1 MELMETLTNRYST
14 KEFDQSKKIS
24 EQDFNTIKQLL
35 QLAPSS
41 TNVQPWHFVIA
52 STEEGKKRVATAAQG
67 DFSFNEPKI
76 VNAAAVVVF
85 STRIEISEDFLEHVT
100 EKEDQDGRFAEEKH
114 KQGTH
119 DVRKMFVDLHKY
131 DLKDLSQWNEK
142 QVYLNVGSFLL
153 GVAELGIDAVP
164 MEGLDMKALDIEFN
178 LREKGFTSSVVVALG
193 YRSETD
199 FNASLP
205 KSRLDQ
211 SEIIEEV

>member
-1 MELMETLTNRYST
+1 MELMQALTNRYST
-14 KEFDQSKKIS
+14 KEFDQIKKIS
-24 EQDFNTIKQLL
+24 DEDIETIKNLL

-41 TNVQPWHFVIA
+41 TNVQPWHFIVA

-67 DFSFNEPKI
+67 DFSFNEPKLL
-76 VNAAAVVVF
+76 NASAVVVF
-85 STRIEISEDFLEHVT
+85 STKSEISEDYLHHVT

-119 DVRKMFVDLHKY
+119 AVRKMFVDLHKY
-131 DLKDLSQWNEK
+131 DLKDLQQWSEK

-164 MEGLDMKALDIEFN
+164 MEGLDLKALDNEFD
-178 LREKGFTSSVVVALG
+178 LREKGFTSCVVVALG
-193 YRSETD
+193 YRSSTD
-199 FNASLP
+199 FNATLP
-205 KSRLDQ
+205 KSRLNQ